1 MKKLLM
7 VSSTSSLR
15 ERVYQATRQIPRG
28 RVVSYK
34 QLALTCGIKNPR
46 IIGHFLHSNPDPKNI
61 PCHRVVCSD
70 GTIAAGYA
78 FGGRNGQVAKL
89 RKEGVV
95 IKNNR
100 VTAEYF
106 YV

>member
-1 MKKLLM
+1 M
-7 VSSTSSLR
+7 VTNTSSLR

-46 IIGHFLHSNPDPKNI
+46 LVGKILHTNPDPKNI
-61 PCHRVVCSD
+61 PCHRVVRSD

-78 FGGRNGQVAKL
+78 FGGRNGQIKKL
-89 RKEGVV
+89 LVE
-95 IKNNR
+95 R
-100 VTAEYF
+100 VRVETGRVPCSLFLPE
-106 YV
+106 